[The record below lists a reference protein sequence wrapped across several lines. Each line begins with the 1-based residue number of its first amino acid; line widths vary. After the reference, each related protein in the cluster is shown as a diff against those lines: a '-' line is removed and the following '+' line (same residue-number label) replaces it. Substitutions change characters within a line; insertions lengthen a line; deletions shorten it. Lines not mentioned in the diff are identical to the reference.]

1 MGYTVVVAEKP
12 SVGTSIAKVIGAD
25 TRKDG
30 YLEGNGYKVT
40 WCIGHLVGLSDADA
54 YDARYS
60 KWAYDDLPI
69 LPEAWRHEVLPQTEK
84 QFRIIKS
91 LMNDESTECVTCATD
106 CAREGELIFRLVYEQ
121 AGCRKPVKRLWISSL
136 EESAIRKGMEE
147 LRDGHEFDALY
158 ESALSRE
165 KADWLVG
172 INMSRL
178 FSVLY
183 HKTLK
188 VGRVQTPTLAMIV
201 ARDAAISEFRKEKYY
216 IVHLKA
222 DGLDAVSGHI
232 ADKAE
237 ADKIALACQGKPC
250 RIGDTKQ
257 KREVIKAPKLYD
269 LTTLQRECNR
279 LFGMTAERTLACTQS
294 LYEKKLVTYPRTDS
308 RFLTEDMEETAK
320 KVIDGILDA
329 MPFANGIRYSPDI
342 RKVMDNSKV
351 NDHHAIIPT
360 IQISGEKFSELSG
373 DEKKVFSLIA
383 GKLLAA
389 TMQDYIYVVADSTI
403 LCEGYVFTSKAKTVT
418 QEGFKSIEN
427 AIRSFFKLRQNGEKG
442 AGVMPELEYGSVDTV
457 VSEQFTKPPKQYT
470 EDTLLSAMQ
479 TAGNEEL
486 TEETEKQGIGTPATR
501 AAIIEKIIKCGF
513 VRREKKHLV
522 PTKDGIALIT
532 ILPEELVSPKM
543 TADWEMELTRIAQDK
558 ADGGDFIHGIEG
570 LVRDLVGRYSGMS
583 VENTAFSDNRRK
595 SMGDCPRCGK
605 PVYEYKGNYYC
616 SSRECDFSLWK
627 NNRFFESVGATLDRD
642 AAKDFL
648 SKGRHRYRNL
658 VSKKTGNTFTA
669 DIVMEVP
676 KTGYV
681 RFKVEFP
688 ERRQKERKAN

>member
-1 MGYTVVVAEKP
+1 MVAEKP
-12 SVGTSIAKVIGAD
+12 SVGCSIAKVIGAN
-25 TRKDG
+25 TKKDG
-30 YLEGNGYKVT
+30 YMEGNGYRVT
-40 WCIGHLVGLSDADA
+40 WCIGHLVGLSNADA
-54 YDARYS
+54 YDTRYE
-60 KWAYDDLPI
+60 KWNYEDLPI
-69 LPEAWRHEVLPQTEK
+69 LPEVWKHDVLSGTKK
-84 QFRIIKS
+84 QFNIIKS
-91 LMNDESTECVTCATD
+91 LMNDTGTEYVTCATD

-136 EESAIRKGMEE
+136 EEGAIRKGMEN

-158 ESALSRE
+158 DSALSRE

-183 HKTLK
+183 NKTLRI
-188 VGRVQTPTLAMIV
+188 GRVQTPTLAMIV

-222 DGLDAVSGHI
+222 NGLDAVSGHI
-232 ADKAE
+232 AGKAE
-237 ADKIALACQGKPC
+237 ADEIALACQGKPC

-257 KREVIKAPKLYD
+257 KREVVKAPKLYD

-308 RFLTEDMEETAK
+308 RFLTEDMGETAT
-320 KVIDGILDA
+320 KVINGILEA
-329 MPFANGIRYSPDI
+329 VPFANSIRYSPDI
-342 RKVMDNSKV
+342 RKVMDNTKV
-351 NDHHAIIPT
+351 SDHHAIIPT
-360 IQISGEKFSELSG
+360 AQISGEKFSEMTA
-373 DEKKVFSLIA
+373 DEKKVFALIA
-383 GKLLAA
+383 GKILAA
-389 TMQDYIYVVADSTI
+389 TMRDHIYVMTDSTI

-427 AIRSFFKLRQNGEKG
+427 AIRSFFSLRQTGEKEPG
-442 AGVMPELEYGSVDTV
+442 AMPELEYGSVDTV
-457 VSEQFTKPPKQYT
+457 VSEQFTQPPKQYT

-479 TAGNEEL
+479 TAGNGEL

-513 VRREKKHLV
+513 VRREKKYLV
-522 PTKDGIALIT
+522 PTKDGIALTT

-543 TADWEMELTRIAQDK
+543 TADWEMELARIAQGKEDS
-558 ADGGDFIHGIEG
+558 GEFIRRIEE
-570 LVRDLVGRYSGMS
+570 LVRNLVGRYSGLS
-583 VENTAFSDNRRK
+583 VENTAFSGNRRE

-605 PVYEYKGNYYC
+605 PVYEYKGNFYC

-642 AAKDFL
+642 AARDFL
-648 SKGRHRYRNL
+648 TKGRHRYRSL
-658 VSKKTGNTFTA
+658 VSKKTGNSFTA

-676 KTGYV
+676 ETGYI

-688 ERRQKERKAN
+688 ERRQKEKKENQMN

>member
-12 SVGTSIAKVIGAD
+12 SVGSSIAKVLGAKA
-25 TRKDG
+25 RKDG
-30 YLEGNGYKVT
+30 YFEGNGYKVT
-40 WCIGHLVGLSDADA
+40 WCVGHLVGLSNADA
-54 YDARYS
+54 YNDRYA
-60 KWAYDDLPI
+60 KWNYEDLPI
-69 LPEAWRHEVLPQTEK
+69 LPEVWKHEVLPHTEK

-91 LMNDESTECVTCATD
+91 LMNAADEIVCATD

-158 ESALSRE
+158 ASALSRE

-188 VGRVQTPTLAMIV
+188 IGRVQTPTLAMIV
-201 ARDAAISEFRKEKYY
+201 ARNEEVSGFRKEKYY

-232 ADKAE
+232 TDRSE
-237 ADKIALACQGKPC
+237 ADRIALACQGKPC

-279 LFGMTAERTLACTQS
+279 LYGMTAERTLACTQS

-308 RFLTEDMEETAK
+308 RYLTEDMGQTAIE
-320 KVIDGILDA
+320 VIGKIYDE
-329 MPFANGIRYSPDI
+329 MPFAQGENYRLDV
-342 RKVMDNSKV
+342 RKVMDNRKV

-360 IQISGEKFSELSG
+360 VEIRGETFRELPK
-373 DEKKVFSLIA
+373 DEKKVFAMIA
-383 GKLLAA
+383 GRLLAA
-389 TMQDYIYVVADSTI
+389 TMGDYIYVVNESVI
-403 LCEGYVFTSKAKTVT
+403 LCEGYSFTSKAKTVT
-418 QEGFKSIEN
+418 QEGFKSVETG
-427 AIRSFFKLRQNGEKG
+427 IREYFGLKREETGEPDR
-442 AGVMPELEYGSVDTV
+442 VPNPEYESVETV
-457 VSEQFTKPPKQYT
+457 VSEQFTQPPKQYT

-479 TAGNEEL
+479 RVGNGEL

-501 AAIIEKIIKCGF
+501 AAIIEKIINCGF
-513 VRREKKHLV
+513 VRRDKKTLI

-543 TADWEMELTRIAQDK
+543 TADWETELTRIAR
-558 ADGGDFIHGIEG
+558 GNGNSEDFIRRIESMVG
-570 LVRDLVGRYSGMS
+570 DLVNRYSS
-583 VENTAFSDNRRK
+583 VSEEKQVFSESRKK
-595 SMGDCPRCGK
+595 SMGNCPKCGS
-605 PVYEYKGNYYC
+605 PVYQGRENYYC
-616 SSRECDFSLWK
+616 SNRECDFSLWK
-627 NNRFFESVGATLDRD
+627 NNRFFESIGAALDED
-642 AAKDFL
+642 AVCDFL
-648 SKGRHRYRNL
+648 CNGKHRYRSL
-658 VSKKTGNTFTA
+658 KSKKSGNTYTA

-676 KTGYV
+676 DTGYV
-681 RFKVEFP
+681 RFSVAFP
-688 ERRQKERKAN
+688 ERRKKSK